1 MADIAVQLPYLSS
14 HFSVPE
20 TTLTSLTQAPTVE
33 LVNQLLQSLTKTAH
47 EYDELKSDKRRLE
60 VELEAAVRS
69 NESKVKAL
77 KSNVDKEH
85 KEVEELRKKLHE
97 SGMNPFPLSPESSML
112 TYSRNHP
119 RFTGKG
125 NLHIKIFIHIKRI
138 RDYVLEIS
146 HLNP

>member
-1 MADIAVQLPYLSS
+1 MADTAIQLRYLSS

-33 LVNQLLQSLTKTAH
+33 LVNQFLQSLTKTAH

-77 KSNVDKEH
+77 KSSVDKEH
-85 KEVEELRKKLHE
+85 KEVEDLRKKLHE
-97 SGMNPFPLSPESSML
+97 SGMDSFLCPWRALC
-112 TYSRNHP
+112 
-119 RFTGKG
+119 
-125 NLHIKIFIHIKRI
+125 
-138 RDYVLEIS
+138 
-146 HLNP
+146 